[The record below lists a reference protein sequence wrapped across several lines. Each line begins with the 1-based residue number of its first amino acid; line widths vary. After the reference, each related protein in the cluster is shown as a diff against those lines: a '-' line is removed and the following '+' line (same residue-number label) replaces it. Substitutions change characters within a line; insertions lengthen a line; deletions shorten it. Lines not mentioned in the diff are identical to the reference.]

1 MDYLTD
7 QEFLNKLNQHKHRET
22 YVKIIALT
30 FSEEPVELIE
40 GMATQGSI
48 SIDGSS
54 IIRRTCSLTLVAKE
68 LNINEFY
75 WGIKS
80 KFKLEIG
87 LKNNID
93 SKYPDI
99 IWFPQGIYAITTFN
113 TTYNTSNYTISIS
126 GKDKMCF
133 LNGDFGGNLTASI
146 DFGTQEFYDK
156 LTNTTT
162 FTPVPIKTIIR
173 ESVHTYGLE
182 PYSNIIINDLDEA
195 AVELLEY
202 RGDVPLYLLYD
213 VKKGQFTN
221 YTINSDVKI
230 SFADGTKGP
239 FSISELKDYGGAYD
253 SRVQLV
259 EEFPA
264 TAVVFAADGAGTVYT
279 IAKVEYG
286 QTVGYRE
293 SELIYAGELISSIG
307 ESLTSIL
314 DKIKN
319 MLGEYEYFYNLEG
332 RFVFQRKKNYIQ
344 KTWNNIVKI
353 GEDKYADSSAYT
365 SAFIYK
371 FDDSSLITSFQN
383 SPDLSNLKNDY
394 SIWGQRTT
402 VSGEKIP
409 IHYRYAIDVKPQRY
423 TSINVVEEDLQG
435 TDITKTQESTTYTIE
450 DVDWREII
458 YQMALDYYQ
467 YGQLD
472 SFLSKI
478 IQANGDLYPTG
489 ITGYEQYY
497 IDLQGFWRQL
507 YNTNPEGNYDS
518 FIDENE
524 TFQPT
529 IAPDSEE
536 LIELYIKGHYESVD
550 PTKKIDD
557 KEKILALRYI
567 SYTHQDQDN
576 QNVEEI
582 SRWELIPW
590 LDAIEIDYD
599 GSFNGKESN
608 TFYVVGPNKEYHK
621 IATSTKDRYQ
631 KSDLFVYEEG
641 EYKHILD
648 SSYALGS
655 QMNLYRFVD
664 DGIYYSVFEIPAELK
679 ELYLSSN
686 HYNKYLYQ
694 SRYDINGNPI
704 ASALS
709 VKYKIDYYNKYYN
722 YIMDEKSDNLY
733 WTNDIINNPAGLNFW
748 FDFLDAEN
756 NELSQFSVKAVGDR
770 TKVVNDNDVSAIY
783 FRQIPNLIFT
793 TMAQYN
799 KSNFDYSEGYIPV
812 FISKNLE
819 SLFTI
824 SSQGKSAQDKLNE
837 LLYNHS
843 YCIENI
849 TIQSIPIYYL
859 SPNTRIFVRDDQ
871 SKINGEYIISKM
883 TIPLAYNGIMSITAT
898 KAPERIK

>member
-99 IWFPQGIYAITTFN
+99 IWFPQGIYAITIFN

-156 LTNTTT
+156 ITNTTT

-239 FSISELKDYGGAYD
+239 FAISELKDYGGAYD

-264 TAVVFAADGAGTVYT
+264 TEVVFAADGAGTVYT

-409 IHYRYAIDVKPQRY
+409 IHYRYAIDVKPQKY

-435 TDITKTQESTTYTIE
+435 TDIKKTQKSTTYTIE

-472 SFLSKI
+472 SF
-478 IQANGDLYPTG
+478 P
-489 ITGYEQYY
+489 
-497 IDLQGFWRQL
+497 
-507 YNTNPEGNYDS
+507 
-518 FIDENE
+518 
-524 TFQPT
+524 
-529 IAPDSEE
+529 
-536 LIELYIKGHYESVD
+536 
-550 PTKKIDD
+550 
-557 KEKILALRYI
+557 
-567 SYTHQDQDN
+567 
-576 QNVEEI
+576 
-582 SRWELIPW
+582 
-590 LDAIEIDYD
+590 
-599 GSFNGKESN
+599 
-608 TFYVVGPNKEYHK
+608 
-621 IATSTKDRYQ
+621 
-631 KSDLFVYEEG
+631 
-641 EYKHILD
+641 
-648 SSYALGS
+648 
-655 QMNLYRFVD
+655 
-664 DGIYYSVFEIPAELK
+664 LK
-679 ELYLSSN
+679 LPS
-686 HYNKYLYQ
+686 
-694 SRYDINGNPI
+694 
-704 ASALS
+704 
-709 VKYKIDYYNKYYN
+709 
-722 YIMDEKSDNLY
+722 
-733 WTNDIINNPAGLNFW
+733 
-748 FDFLDAEN
+748 
-756 NELSQFSVKAVGDR
+756 
-770 TKVVNDNDVSAIY
+770 
-783 FRQIPNLIFT
+783 
-793 TMAQYN
+793 
-799 KSNFDYSEGYIPV
+799 
-812 FISKNLE
+812 
-819 SLFTI
+819 
-824 SSQGKSAQDKLNE
+824 
-837 LLYNHS
+837 
-843 YCIENI
+843 
-849 TIQSIPIYYL
+849 
-859 SPNTRIFVRDDQ
+859 
-871 SKINGEYIISKM
+871 
-883 TIPLAYNGIMSITAT
+883 
-898 KAPERIK
+898 